1 MSLKTTT
8 IGESLGIKPF
18 KKRGGEAEIVSR
30 STNRTGEFVYTVR
43 LLKSGRQRVV
53 RREDLV
59 VRKKQPKPRDKDG
72 RQKRARRSRV

>member
-1 MSLKTTT
+1 MNLKTTT

-18 KKRGGEAEIVSR
+18 KKRGGEAEIVSSSITR
-30 STNRTGEFVYTVR
+30 NGEFVYTVR

-59 VRKKQPKPRDKDG
+59 VRRKQPKPRDKDG
-72 RQKRARRSRV
+72 RQKRARRG